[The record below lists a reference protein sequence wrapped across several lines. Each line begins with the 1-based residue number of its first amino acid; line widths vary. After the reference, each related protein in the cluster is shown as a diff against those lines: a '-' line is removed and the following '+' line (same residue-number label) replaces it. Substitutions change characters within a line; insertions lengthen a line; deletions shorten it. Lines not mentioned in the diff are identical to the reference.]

1 MSLLLVGH
9 LAVASGCRSD
19 DREINAFIH
28 DWEASVS
35 GTIDVVQ
42 PPDSIE
48 IYSPDAPEID
58 GEVQVVDAAGKI
70 SLRLIGQVKV
80 AGMTTV
86 EIARK
91 LEAILSKYYS
101 DPTVRVRFAQR
112 RSKRI
117 YVFGEVSRSGAFPYT
132 GRDTVL
138 SVLAKANLSFLAWKS
153 QIKVIRPSHEE
164 GKRHVI
170 VVNAD
175 KMMEKGNLEMNVL
188 LEEGDIIY
196 VPPTPLA
203 WLGLRT
209 REIMF
214 PAQQVTQAALE
225 PGYVGDDF
233 QYAYSSNLN
242 NQGSGGGRGSGRR

>member
-1 MSLLLVGH
+1 MSLLLAGH

-28 DWEASVS
+28 HWEASVS
-35 GTIDVVQ
+35 GTIDIVQ
-42 PPDSIE
+42 PPDAIE

-58 GEVQVVDAAGKI
+58 GEVQVIDAAGKI

-91 LEAILSKYYS
+91 LEGILSKYYS
-101 DPTVRVRFAQR
+101 DPTVRVRLARR

-117 YVFGEVSRSGAFPYT
+117 YVFGQVGQSGAYPYT

-138 SVLAKANLSFLAWKS
+138 SILAKANLSFLAWKS
-153 QIKVIRPSHEE
+153 RIKVIRPSHEE
-164 GKRHVI
+164 GERHVL
-170 VVNAD
+170 VVDAG
-175 KMMEKGNLEMNVL
+175 KIMEKGDLEMNVL

-203 WLGLRT
+203 WLGLQARN
-209 REIMF
+209 ILF
-214 PAQQVTQAALE
+214 PVRQVTRATLE
-225 PGYVGDDF
+225 PGYLEQDYE
-233 QYAYSSNLN
+233 YAYGSDHDNESS
-242 NQGSGGGRGSGRR
+242 GSGRR